1 MKGKITTGKG
11 FKGALKYI
19 FDYKNEKEKNP
30 ELVYTNMCGE
40 NIDELTN
47 EFKFVANAKS
57 NIKKP
62 VYHMSLTL
70 PKSDGKLDKDTWEN
84 IVSSHLEKMGIDKD
98 NHQFVVVRHNDT
110 EHDHVHIL
118 LNKVGFDGK
127 VYHPQN
133 DVFKIMKATN
143 ELESEYNLTKTKTFK
158 SDFDHSKPTDFKQEI
173 IRDLSAYTNKKEDGK
188 SLKGFLDFLT
198 SKRIKAIFNYSK
210 KTNKVSGVSFQKGS
224 EKFKGSD
231 LNKKFS
237 WKTFSKK
244 LGYTDQDFEDLKNYS
259 EELQAR
265 DEEIQKR
272 KDEYFNPK
280 KEEVAAEP
288 VTTPTPVTTSPD
300 AFSNKLQKAL
310 EPQLQI
316 KTLTPYKPKKP
327 RIK

>member
-19 FDYKNEKEKNP
+19 FDYNNAKDKNP

-40 NIDELTN
+40 NIDELTD

-70 PKSDGKLDKDTWEN
+70 PKSDGKLDKDSWEN
-84 IVSSHLEKMGIDKD
+84 IVFSHLEKMGIDKD

-110 EHDHVHIL
+110 AHDHVHIL
-118 LNKVGFDGK
+118 LNKIGFDGK

-143 ELESEYNLTKTKTFK
+143 ELETEYNLTKTKTFK
-158 SDFDHSKPTDFKQEI
+158 SDFDPTKPTDYKAEI
-173 IRDLSAYTNKKEDGK
+173 IRDLSAYTNKKEGN
-188 SLKGFLDFLT
+188 SLKDFLNFLT
-198 SKRIKAIFNYSK
+198 AKRIKAVFNYSK

-237 WKTFSKK
+237 WKTLSKK
-244 LGYTDQDFEDLKNYS
+244 LGYTDKDFEDLKNYS

-272 KDEYFNPK
+272 KDEYFNPDK
-280 KEEVAAEP
+280 REVAAEP
-288 VTTPTPVTTSPD
+288 VTTPVTTPD
-300 AFSNKLQKAL
+300 AFGDKLQKAL

-316 KTLTPYKPKKP
+316 HTSTPHKPKKP

>member
-40 NIDELTN
+40 NIDELAK
-47 EFKFVANAKS
+47 EFKLVANSKS

-70 PKSDGKLDKDTWEN
+70 PKSDGKLNKDNWEN
-84 IVSSHLEKMGIDKD
+84 IVFSHLEKMGIDKD

-133 DVFKIMKATN
+133 DVFKIMKSTN
-143 ELESEYNLTKTKTFK
+143 ELEQEYNLNQTKTFK
-158 SDFDHSKPTDFKQEI
+158 SDFDHSKPTDFKDEI
-173 IRDLSAYTNKKEDGK
+173 VRDLSLYTNKKDDK
-188 SLKGFLDFLT
+188 SFKGFLDFLT

-224 EKFKGSD
+224 EIFKGSD
-231 LNKKFS
+231 LNKRFG
-237 WKTFSKK
+237 WKNISKK
-244 LGYTDQDFEDLKNYS
+244 LGYTAQDFEDLDNYS
-259 EELQAR
+259 KELKAR
-265 DEEIQKR
+265 DEEIKQK
-272 KDEYFNPK
+272 KEDYFNHK
-280 KEEVAAEP
+280 KQEAEP
-288 VTTPTPVTTSPD
+288 TVQIQQHTNPFD
-300 AFSNKLQKAL
+300 KLQRAL
-310 EPQLQI
+310 EP
-316 KTLTPYKPKKP
+316 KTQHKPQTTHKPKKP
-327 RIK
+327 RSYSL